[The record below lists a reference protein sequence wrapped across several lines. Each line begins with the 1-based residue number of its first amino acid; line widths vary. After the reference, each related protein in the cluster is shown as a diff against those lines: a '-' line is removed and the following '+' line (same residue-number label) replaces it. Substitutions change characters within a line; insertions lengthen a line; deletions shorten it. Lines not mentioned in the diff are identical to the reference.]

1 MIYLASN
8 SPRRRELLQQIH
20 VHFEPLLFRGPGRN
34 DLIGI
39 VCFVG

>member
-20 VHFEPLLFRGPGRN
+20 VRFEPLLFRGPPP
-34 DLIGI
+34 LKIKP
-39 VCFVG
+39 FLFAPL